1 MRLLREGHLS
11 QTKDRQESRSQQ
23 AKSVDDQQKL
33 SEGSAFSLTCIGVVS
48 VGARRFP
55 ALRRVIIGIAKVSGD
70 RRGHLIGEAAFLRPI
85 PSRRHVEVGLARRHR
100 LVHETGP
107 KNGRCYQFVRSAGK
121 RRAVQVIGEGG
132 GRSYESARERA
143 RNPPAIGGTA
153 VNGLDCYRVMLAH
166 GSVRQAGG

>member
-1 MRLLREGHLS
+1 MPAGDYLKGKYSKRTKTVMRLLREGHLS

-33 SEGSAFSLTCIGVVS
+33 PEGSAFSLTCIGVVS

-121 RRAVQVIGEGG
+121 RRAVQVIGDS
-132 GRSYESARERA
+132 RRR
-143 RNPPAIGGTA
+143 
-153 VNGLDCYRVMLAH
+153 GLPL
-166 GSVRQAGG
+166 QAD